1 MNRHPLKG
9 LACLVLTVA
18 ASHAHAQPA
27 TVVKLK
33 NGESLDWPAVT
44 FKPAM
49 CDELG
54 CGTPSPKPKI
64 RPKDFC
70 IYAICLPLDAKAVKT
85 VIPPDATH
93 WRIYPNNTMQLFK
106 GDTPLLA
113 QAVAATSP
121 LVDADRSQ
129 VGHTPVLVQADKN
142 GTPITYWV
150 RVTK

>member
-85 VIPPDATH
+85 EQEQAGQDHRQPASGTFHGSSPGGVEEIETAL
-93 WRIYPNNTMQLFK
+93 RRQSVLR
-106 GDTPLLA
+106 GLLGRTRA
-113 QAVAATSP
+113 LRQRC
-121 LVDADRSQ
+121 RSES
-129 VGHTPVLVQADKN
+129 L
-142 GTPITYWV
+142 
-150 RVTK
+150 